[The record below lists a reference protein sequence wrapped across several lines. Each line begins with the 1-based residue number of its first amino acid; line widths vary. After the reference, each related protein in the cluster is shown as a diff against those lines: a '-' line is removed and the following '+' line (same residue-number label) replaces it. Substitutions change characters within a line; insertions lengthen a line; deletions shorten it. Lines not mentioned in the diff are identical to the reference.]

1 MEGGQRRGGDQDA
14 VGAATGFLSQLRRR
28 IRGFRVEDQIGTKA
42 LGVFELVV
50 IDIDGTDLHAHGL
63 GVLYRQVPKAAG
75 TGDSDPLTR
84 SVAGFLDALVRRD
97 TGTDDRRRFLGA
109 KTRGDMCDIIRIGE
123 DIVGKATVLSIA
135 AELRLAANRFPR

>member
-42 LGVFELVV
+42 LGVFEL
-50 IDIDGTDLHAHGL
+50 
-63 GVLYRQVPKAAG
+63 AAG